1 LTKNLLSPFLG
12 KMVSLS
18 IDSYVISG
26 ELISISPANIKT
38 HKPPILVIKN
48 KGVVSIV
55 RGKFITLKLMGGRK
69 NAK

>member
-1 LTKNLLSPFLG
+1 MTKNLLSPFLG

-26 ELISISPANIKT
+26 KLISVSSANVTT

-48 KGVVSIV
+48 RGVTSIV
-55 RGKFITLKLMGGRK
+55 RGKFITLKLIEGRK